1 MPSIDMFKINV
12 KTDIQAWYWEKV
24 SLQLHYDEYVSI
36 IAERY
41 CFCVLEPEEVSVTA
55 V

>member
-1 MPSIDMFKINV
+1 MSKLTFKH
-12 KTDIQAWYWEKV
+12 DIEKKV